1 MGSALDTM
9 FGEGTTKQTTT
20 LVNDAVN
27 YLTNAGKP

>member
-1 MGSALDTM
+1 M

-20 LVNDAVN
+20 IVDDAVN